1 MKTLV
6 FLGKCQLSGDFLNIS
21 KKSSISLSCKT
32 TNKLSLILLL
42 LIAYRTKYCMV
53 TVLIFLPDNFSIHV
67 SNALP
72 LLFEYAS
79 SFLSNLETA
88 FLYSSTASIITF
100 DCLLFL
106 FLSSDRSANNS
117 TSLTVFTFLQPRVRI
132 STISSPII

>member
-32 TNKLSLILLL
+32 TNRLSLILSL
-42 LIAYRTKYCMV
+42 LIAYRTRYCIV
-53 TVLIFLPDNFSIHV
+53 AILIFLPDNSSIHA
-67 SNALP
+67 SNAMP

-79 SFLSNLETA
+79 SFLSSLDTA
-88 FLYSSTASIITF
+88 FLYFSTASIITF

-106 FLSSDRSANNS
+106 ILSSDRSANNS
-117 TSLTVFTFLQPRVRI
+117 TSLTVFTF
-132 STISSPII
+132 